1 MQKGVLRKRKPRP
14 LSEYGRQL
22 REKQEL
28 KEQYNLRERQFAKYI
43 KKVLSKA
50 KGAESSPELLMR
62 ELETRL
68 DNVVYRMGLAQ
79 TRNQS
84 RQMVSHGHFL
94 VNGRPSDIPS
104 YHVKI
109 GDVIAIHPSSLST
122 VLFSNAQKAL
132 KKYEA
137 PTWLELDKEK
147 LEAKIVS
154 EPSLKEVAPNV
165 ELSLIFEF
173 YSR

>member
-28 KEQYNLRERQFAKYI
+28 KEQYNLRERQFSKYV
-43 KKVLSKA
+43 KKALSKT
-50 KGAESSPELLMR
+50 KRTESSPELLMR

-68 DNVVYRMGLAQ
+68 DNVIYRMGLAQ

-94 VNGRPSDIPS
+94 VNGKPSNIPS
-104 YHVKI
+104 HSLKI
-109 GDVIAIHPSSLST
+109 GDVVTVHPSSLGT
-122 VLFSNAQKAL
+122 ALFKNSQIVL

-137 PTWLELDKEK
+137 PKWLDLDKEK
-147 LEAKIVS
+147 LEAKIVAKPTL
-154 EPSLKEVAPNV
+154 EEIAPNV

>member
-28 KEQYNLRERQFAKYI
+28 KEQYNLRERQFSKYV
-43 KKVLSKA
+43 KQVLSKA
-50 KGAESSPELLMR
+50 KGTGSSPELLMR

-104 YHVKI
+104 HRLKT
-109 GDVIAIHPSSLST
+109 GDVVTVHPSSLGT
-122 VLFSNAQKAL
+122 ALFKNAQTIL

-137 PTWLELDKEK
+137 PKWLKLDKDK
-147 LEAKIVS
+147 LEAELVG
-154 EPSLKEVAPNV
+154 EPTLEEIAPNV
-165 ELSLIFEF
+165 ELSLVFEF